1 MGEILILLGITLGAI
16 ILAIGI
22 ISMFCFILETDSI
35 LLKILAIVIMLIISI
50 ILIMVGLNLGG
61 EINF

>member
-1 MGEILILLGITLGAI
+1 MGEVLIILGII
-16 ILAIGI
+16 IGIIIFAIGI
-22 ISMFCFILETDSI
+22 ASFLHFIIESDSI
-35 LLKILAIVIMLIISI
+35 LLKVLAIVIMLIISI

>member
-16 ILAIGI
+16 ILVIGI
-22 ISMFCFILETDSI
+22 ISIFCFILETDSI
-35 LLKILAIVIMLIISI
+35 LLKVLAIVIMLIISI